1 MLTDGSGTFGRSI
14 DIHSPD
20 TVSTGEP
27 MSAKVWSPGRVE
39 DDVRVRSGKLVK
51 MKSDRGTGFGRGKGE
66 RRRGRESLET
76 CNLRRLRFL
85 WFP

>member
-1 MLTDGSGTFGRSI
+1 MLTDGSGTVGRSI

-51 MKSDRGTGFGRGKGE
+51 MSSDRGRDAQKEKENEASSIATFTTASDR
-66 RRRGRESLET
+66 
-76 CNLRRLRFL
+76 C
-85 WFP
+85 